1 MCGLTVAVSTILNP
15 GCIELPPNYI
25 QRYEHSES
33 DIKLQ
38 ARKPFCRDGITPR
51 QGIAL
56 ACAFE
61 FRIFHHSS
69 AFETLNITSSMTVGY
84 FICRAGTQI
93 PHMMYGVV
101 NTTAK
106 ELFSGSHK
114 TGLSAW
120 EAATSHKSPCLLTAV
135 QAHIARPFPTEF
147 AHFFLAESPLNLWY
161 GVASAYLNVF
171 MISCTAV
178 VRQLRDDQDRAVMM
192 TFGQTREAL
201 VFTVLSVVSGVA
213 KGFSADITPIIGE
226 VSGVVSALLRLS
238 PSEHKQY

>member
-15 GCIELPPNYI
+15 GCIELPPHYI

-33 DIKLQ
+33 DNKLQ

-51 QGIAL
+51 P
-56 ACAFE
+56 
-61 FRIFHHSS
+61 SS
-69 AFETLNITSSMTVGY
+69 AFEMLNITSSMTVGY
-84 FICRAGTQI
+84 FVCRAGTQI

-106 ELFSGSHK
+106 EPFSGFSFAFEPTKFAHK

-120 EAATSHKSPCLLTAV
+120 GAATSHKSPCLLTAV
-135 QAHIARPFPTEF
+135 QAHIARPFPAEF
-147 AHFFLAESPLNLWY
+147 AHFFLAPFVFNTMMLKLAWALQYMYKGFETFYLCRTRWNY
-161 GVASAYLNVF
+161 GH
-171 MISCTAV
+171 
-178 VRQLRDDQDRAVMM
+178 RAVMM

-201 VFTVLSVVSGVA
+201 VFTVLGVVSGVA